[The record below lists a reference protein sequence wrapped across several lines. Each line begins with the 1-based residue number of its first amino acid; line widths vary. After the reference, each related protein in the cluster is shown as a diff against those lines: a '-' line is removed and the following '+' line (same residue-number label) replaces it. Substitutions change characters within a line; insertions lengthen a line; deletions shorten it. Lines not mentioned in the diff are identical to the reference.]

1 MKKKKRRF
9 FMINKPN
16 LVLPDFKE
24 FNLDSPEY
32 SDFLYSP
39 YVDSTTS
46 SIISPLIRC
55 SFSDFLDET
64 DNSDTV
70 TEITVIETVEEI
82 PLGHPDNPVDTIA
95 KLVVFH
101 SLV

>member
-1 MKKKKRRF
+1 
-9 FMINKPN
+9 MINKLN
-16 LVLPDFKE
+16 LALPEFKE
-24 FNLDSPEY
+24 FDLGSPEY

-39 YVDSTTS
+39 YANSTTS

-55 SFSDFLDET
+55 SFADFLEEPDK
-64 DNSDTV
+64 NDTV

-82 PLGHPDNPVDTIA
+82 PLGHADNPVDTIA